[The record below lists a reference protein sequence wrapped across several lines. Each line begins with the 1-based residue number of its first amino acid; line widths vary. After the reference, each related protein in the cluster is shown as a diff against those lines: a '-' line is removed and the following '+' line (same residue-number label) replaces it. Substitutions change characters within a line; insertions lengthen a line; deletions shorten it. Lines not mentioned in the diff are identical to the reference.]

1 MLELPIPILAGRPG
15 GAFELEFAEPEFV
28 ELEFAVSGFAE
39 PELVELEFAVSGFA
53 EPELVELEFAVS
65 GFAEPELVELEFAV
79 SGFDGSR
86 SPGPG
91 PAGEVGLAGPELI
104 GS

>member
-15 GAFELEFAEPEFV
+15 GAFELEFAEPELV
-28 ELEFAVSGFAE
+28 ELEFAE
-39 PELVELEFAVSGFA
+39 PELVELEFAEPELVELEFA
-53 EPELVELEFAVS
+53 EPELVELEFA
-65 GFAEPELVELEFAV
+65 EPEFVELEFAV

>member
-65 GFAEPELVELEFAV
+65 GF
-79 SGFDGSR
+79 DGSR